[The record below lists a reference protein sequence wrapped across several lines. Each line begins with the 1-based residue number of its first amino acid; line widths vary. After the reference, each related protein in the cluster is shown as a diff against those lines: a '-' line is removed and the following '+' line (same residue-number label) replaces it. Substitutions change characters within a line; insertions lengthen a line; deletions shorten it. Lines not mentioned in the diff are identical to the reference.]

1 MTIAIFG
8 GAFDP
13 PHLGHLKIIKSLLEQ
28 DIADEVWLVPTGV
41 HDFDKQMVLSEHR
54 LQMLELLLGNLET
67 SLKNSVKIN
76 KFELNST
83 EVNQTYDTL
92 QELAAQNPEE
102 KLSWIMGADN
112 LAKFHLWDN
121 YQQILSN
128 YLVYIYPRPGYQ
140 MQPLYTG
147 MIPMTGVEQTSI
159 SSTEIREYIS
169 SGDKTKLQLPL
180 SIFEYIK
187 KHQLYF

>member
-13 PHLGHLKIIKSLLEQ
+13 PHLGHFKIIKSLLDQE
-28 DIADEVWLVPTGV
+28 IADEVWLVPTGV
-41 HDFDKQMVLSEHR
+41 HDFDKKMVEAAHR
-54 LQMLELLLGNLET
+54 VKMLGLLVDNLEAP
-67 SLKNSVKIN
+67 LKSSVKIN
-76 KFELNST
+76 DLELNST
-83 EVNQTYDTL
+83 EVNQTFDTL
-92 QELAAQNPEE
+92 QELDSKNPNDRIC
-102 KLSWIMGADN
+102 WIMGADN

-147 MIPMTGVEQTSI
+147 MIPMTGVEQVKI
-159 SSTEIREYIS
+159 SSTDIRKQVS
-169 SGDKTKLQLPL
+169 LNKNRTVDLPV